1 MRVGSAAM
9 SSSSSTRP
17 LAQKAT
23 GAAKRALHRL
33 AGTKRGRQAED
44 SLGDGG
50 SAAGLDEWLVPL
62 FGDELNR
69 IDAVVKGA
77 GVEGYGEFRG
87 LDDDLWSLLLTL
99 EYEAFPNI
107 REFLPG
113 LPEPALQQM
122 WNGTSGHALAAQ
134 SVCFYRTL
142 KEMQSTHGTTPLNET
157 KILDF
162 GCGWGRLTRMLAK
175 DLDPGLL
182 HGCDPVEDILDVSR
196 QSGVP
201 ATLARSEFL
210 PETLP
215 FEEKFDVVFAFSV
228 FTHISE
234 AAHMASLEAIHSGL
248 KPGGL
253 FVVTIRPPAYI
264 DLNPL
269 MKPAVDRLGPNRL
282 TELRKPQYVF
292 VPHNTE
298 GHPQFDDA
306 AEDPMSY
313 GETVI
318 TLPYVRENWS
328 PMFDLL
334 DVSVLTGDMYQVAL
348 TLRRRETGN

>member
-122 WNGTSGHALAAQ
+122 WNGTSGPALAAQ
-134 SVCFYRTL
+134 SVCFYRKL
-142 KEMQSTHGTTPLNET
+142 KEMLSPYGTTPLN
-157 KILDF
+157 
-162 GCGWGRLTRMLAK
+162 
-175 DLDPGLL
+175 
-182 HGCDPVEDILDVSR
+182 
-196 QSGVP
+196 
-201 ATLARSEFL
+201 
-210 PETLP
+210 
-215 FEEKFDVVFAFSV
+215 
-228 FTHISE
+228 
-234 AAHMASLEAIHSGL
+234 
-248 KPGGL
+248 
-253 FVVTIRPPAYI
+253 
-264 DLNPL
+264 
-269 MKPAVDRLGPNRL
+269 
-282 TELRKPQYVF
+282 
-292 VPHNTE
+292 
-298 GHPQFDDA
+298 
-306 AEDPMSY
+306 
-313 GETVI
+313 
-318 TLPYVRENWS
+318 
-328 PMFDLL
+328 
-334 DVSVLTGDMYQVAL
+334 
-348 TLRRRETGN
+348 